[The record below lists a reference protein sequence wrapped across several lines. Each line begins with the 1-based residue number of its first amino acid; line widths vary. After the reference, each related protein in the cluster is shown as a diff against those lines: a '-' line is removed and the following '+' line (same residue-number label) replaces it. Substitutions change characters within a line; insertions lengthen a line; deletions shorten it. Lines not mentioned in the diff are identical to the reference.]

1 MSISN
6 RILKKLRGK
15 AGKGKK
21 NTQVELN
28 MCEQELDTHKEEID
42 TCNAELAAYIAKD
55 NSPEYLY
62 GQQADECK
70 IIRKEDGRM
79 FMESSMFLEQTEE
92 FSDRP
97 FHFQYENTIPT
108 SIWFG
113 SHSITFLRIA
123 RMVGPTLPFL

>member
-21 NTQVELN
+21 NTQVEVELN

-42 TCNAELAAYIAKD
+42 TCNAELAVYIAKD

-79 FMESSMFLEQTEE
+79 LTDGRVF
-92 FSDRP
+92 
-97 FHFQYENTIPT
+97 
-108 SIWFG
+108 
-113 SHSITFLRIA
+113 
-123 RMVGPTLPFL
+123 